1 MASFEPASWVQQA
14 NAVEFEEYERGS
26 KCGPFVAVHKWVV
39 LTENGIS
46 RPTAGN
52 HRGFS
57 DNPNPKSKIQNRLT
71 RPCLLLRAGERNH
84 ALPAGLRGDERW
96 H

>member
-57 DNPNPKSKIQNRLT
+57 DNPKSKIENPKSAYPTLPSSSSR
-71 RPCLLLRAGERNH
+71 RAKSRAACG
-84 ALPAGLRGDERW
+84 PARR
-96 H
+96 